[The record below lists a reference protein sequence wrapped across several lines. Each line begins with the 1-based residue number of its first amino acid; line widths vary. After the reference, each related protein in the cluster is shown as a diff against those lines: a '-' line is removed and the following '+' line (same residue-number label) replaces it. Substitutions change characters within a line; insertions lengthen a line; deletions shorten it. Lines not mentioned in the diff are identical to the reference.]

1 MNLVERAKNIVLTP
15 KTEWDII
22 AKEEPNVQQILFSY
36 LLPLALIPAFAA
48 LLGSLIFMQFSF
60 GFALATGIGMAVIYF
75 VTMFLVV
82 LLSAFIIDAFST
94 SFSSQKNF
102 GRSLQLVVYSFTP
115 SFLIGVLNFIPVLG
129 WLLYI
134 AGSIYGIYIMY
145 LGLGPLKQTPEDK
158 KVVYLLISILVLA
171 IAFWIL
177 FWILTLI
184 IMGIITAIFG
194 FGMMGGFSN

>member
-1 MNLVERAKNIVLTP
+1 MNLVERAKNIIVTP
-15 KTEWDII
+15 KTEWEVV
-22 AKEEPNVQQILFSY
+22 AKEEPNVQQILFTY
-36 LLPLALIPAFAA
+36 LFPLALIPAFAA

-60 GFALATGIGMAVIYF
+60 GFALATGIGMALIYF

-82 LLSAFIIDAFST
+82 LLSAFIIDAFAT

-115 SFLIGVLNFIPVLG
+115 SFVLGVLNFIPVLG

-134 AGSIYGIYIMY
+134 AGSVYGVYIMY

-158 KVVYLLISILVLA
+158 KVVYLLISILVLG

-177 FWILTLI
+177 FWILTII

-194 FGMMGGFSN
+194 FGMMGAFSY

>member
-1 MNLVERAKNIVLTP
+1 MNLVERAKNIIVTP
-15 KTEWDII
+15 KTEWEVI
-22 AKEEPNVQQILFSY
+22 AKEEPNVQQILFTY
-36 LLPLALIPAFAA
+36 LFPLALIPAFAA

-60 GFALATGIGMAVIYF
+60 GFALATGIGMALIYF

-82 LLSAFIIDAFST
+82 LLSAFIIDAFAT

-115 SFLIGVLNFIPVLG
+115 SFVLGVLNFIPVLG

-134 AGSIYGIYIMY
+134 AGSVYGVYIMY

-158 KVVYLLISILVLA
+158 KVVYLLISILVLG

-177 FWILTLI
+177 FWILTII

-194 FGMMGGFSN
+194 FGMMGAFSY